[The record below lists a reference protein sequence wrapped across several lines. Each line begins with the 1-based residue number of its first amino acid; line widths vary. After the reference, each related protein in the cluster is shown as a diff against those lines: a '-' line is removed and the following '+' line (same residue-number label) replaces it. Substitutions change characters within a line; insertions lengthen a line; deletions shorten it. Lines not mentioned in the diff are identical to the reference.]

1 MKITIDKKTIE
12 VEGRT
17 TVLEAAREHG
27 IYIPSLCEHPRLE
40 PFAACRLCLV
50 EIKGRKGYSPA
61 CGTYAEDGLDIT
73 TQKPELQKLRRNILE
88 LILSE
93 HPSACLICSEKA
105 TCDEYKSTIRKV
117 GETTGCILCWKSGR
131 CDLQKV
137 VEYLGLEKVEFP
149 AVYRNSDVR
158 KDDPFID
165 RDYNLCILCGRCV
178 RICHEVRGVS
188 ALSFIRRGPMTAI
201 GTEFDGRLIETD
213 CQFCGACVDVC
224 PTGALAER
232 AVRYDPAPDE
242 KKGAVCALCGQGCR
256 LTIELRE
263 GRIRRSVPAD
273 DGVVNRGQAC
283 VKGRFLVRDA
293 VSHPRRI
300 LRPLVRKNGGL
311 EETSWD
317 DALSRAAAGLSRFK
331 GEDIALFGSA
341 QNSCEDAYLFRKFGR
356 EGLGSSHIAGPE
368 DFSAAAR
375 LARFER
381 TNGLAAQLNFR
392 IADIGKAR
400 TIIVFGEDLPVEHP
414 LIWLEV
420 FRPVRRGAKMILV
433 GSREFCFHRCAS
445 GWLRLGPETGGVLLT
460 ALSKILLESH
470 DAGGASKAD
479 GFAEFQKPLE
489 DFELAGALARMGLAE
504 EKLRRLA
511 LLLEKRKPAAFLF
524 GSNFCEGP
532 YGEAN
537 LAAMDNLALLL
548 EGRLFP
554 LSPDANT
561 RGALAISRSFMTNS
575 DDPDRVLSMIRRGVF
590 KALYLSGSAPKL
602 ERGKAEFVIVQ
613 SAYATGNLDFAD
625 VVLPQ
630 TTFVESDGAFVN
642 TEGRAQA
649 SPRAI
654 EPAGESRPG
663 WRIVRDLAQKMGLAG
678 FAFANETDV
687 FEAMAKAVPGFHGL
701 KAGGL
706 GRETFL
712 QEPARM
718 GKKFIPAGP
727 IQPHDGPS
735 ASPLAG
741 GSDIY
746 EGWDMA
752 QDHQSLNLVRKRKS

>member
-12 VEGRT
+12 VDGRI
-17 TVLEAAREHG
+17 TVLETAREHG
-27 IYIPSLCEHPRLE
+27 IYIPSLCDHPRLE

-61 CGTYAEDGLDIT
+61 CSTYAEDGLDIT

-88 LILSE
+88 FILSE
-93 HPSACLICSEKA
+93 HPSACLICSEKN
-105 TCDEYKSTIRKV
+105 TYDECKSTIRKV

-137 VEYLGLEKVEFP
+137 VEYLRLEKVEFP

-188 ALSFIRRGPMTAI
+188 ALSFIRRGPWTAI
-201 GTEFDGRLIETD
+201 GTELDGRLFETD

-232 AVRYDPAPDE
+232 AVRYDAAPDA
-242 KKGAVCALCGQGCR
+242 KKDAVCAMCGQGCR

-273 DGVVNRGQAC
+273 DGVVNKGQAC
-283 VKGRFLVRDA
+283 VKGRFIVRDA

-341 QNSCEDAYLFRKFGR
+341 QHSCEDAYLFRKFGR
-356 EGLGSSHIAGPE
+356 EGLTSEHIAGPE

-381 TNGLAAQLNFR
+381 SNGLAAALNFR

-400 TIIVFGEDLPVEHP
+400 TIVVFGEDLPAEHP

-420 FRPVRRGAKMILV
+420 FRALRRGAKMILAA
-433 GSREFCFHRCAS
+433 SKELCFHRCAS
-445 GWLRLGPETGGVLLT
+445 GWLRLGPEKGGVLLT
-460 ALSKILLESH
+460 ALSKMLLESH
-470 DAGGASKAD
+470 DAGGAVKAD
-479 GFAEFQKPLE
+479 GFAEFQKRLE
-489 DFELAGALARMGLAE
+489 DFDLPEALARMGIAE
-504 EKLRRLA
+504 EKLSRLA
-511 LLLEKRKPAAFLF
+511 LILEKRKPAALLF
-524 GSNFCEGP
+524 GANFCEGP

-537 LAAMDNLALLL
+537 LEAMENLAFLI

-554 LSPDANT
+554 LAADANT
-561 RGALAISRSFMTNS
+561 RGALAISQAYETNKE
-575 DDPDRVLSMIRRGVF
+575 DPDRVMSLIRRGVF
-590 KALYLSGSAPKL
+590 KALYLAGSAPKL

-613 SAYATGNLDFAD
+613 SPYATENLDIAD

-630 TTFVESDGAFVN
+630 TTFAESDGAFVN

-663 WRIVRDLAQKMGLAG
+663 WRIVRDLAQKMGLSG
-678 FAFANETDV
+678 FAFANVTAV
-687 FEAMAKAVPGFHGL
+687 FEAMAKAVPGFHGM

-712 QEPARM
+712 QEQARN
-718 GKKFIPAGP
+718 GKKFISTGP
-727 IQPHDGPS
+727 PQASDGSS
-735 ASPLAG
+735 ASPFDSS
-741 GSDIY
+741 SDIY
-746 EGWDMA
+746 EGLDMA
-752 QDHQSLNLVRKRKS
+752 QDHQSLNLIRKRKF